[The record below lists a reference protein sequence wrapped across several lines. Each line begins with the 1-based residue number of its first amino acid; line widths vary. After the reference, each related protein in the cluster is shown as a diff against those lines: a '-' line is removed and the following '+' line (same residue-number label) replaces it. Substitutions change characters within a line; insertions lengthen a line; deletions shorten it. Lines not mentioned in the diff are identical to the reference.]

1 MLELVWSAAVTLFL
15 TNSSVVVA
23 EGTTTPVGTFACG
36 MLVGDTFDGT
46 SGNLVPSSLG
56 ELTLDGN
63 GGYAQ
68 SLGSGVVV
76 WKNGALHFNGGEMN
90 GAVAA
95 LRKDGKGHRYLH
107 IAGSVM
113 NAPEGDP
120 KFGDHVCLEK

>member
-1 MLELVWSAAVTLFL
+1 MLGLVWSSAMTLLLANSAVF
-15 TNSSVVVA
+15 VA
-23 EGTTTPVGTFACG
+23 DGTTPAGTFACQL
-36 MLVGDTFDGT
+36 LVGDKFDGT
-46 SGNLVPSSLG
+46 TENLVSSSLG
-56 ELTLDGN
+56 EITLDGN

-68 SLGSGVVV
+68 SLGPGVVV

-95 LRKDGKGHRYLH
+95 LRKDRKGHRYLH
-107 IAGSVM
+107 IGGSVM